1 MKFTQA
7 ELTFIREKLGI
18 NAEQDETRE
27 DILARIQ
34 DEAFEIEIEES
45 NRLDELTDAGK
56 LAADLVTRLGEE

>member
-7 ELTFIREKLGI
+7 ELTFIREKLAI

-56 LAADLVTRLGEE
+56 LAAELVTRLGEE